1 MEHRGTGKTKRSK
14 KAEIVHYIFRNNNAS
29 KTELTKELGL
39 SMPTVLQYTKELL
52 EQEILVEVGEYEST
66 GGRRAKSLAING
78 KMAYVVGMDIT
89 PTHVAYVLI
98 DLSGSVLKYGRAK
111 RVFRDSK
118 EYYRDVVYD
127 IERFISSSKIDQER
141 ILGIGVAIP
150 GNINAEEKILIKSHA
165 LNLEGVNLKL
175 TEGFAPY
182 PMHFGNDANAAMIAE
197 RGYIGNDA
205 IYLFLSSTIGSAI
218 QKSGSLHL
226 GKDRKAGEVG
236 HVILVPNG
244 RPCYCGKKGCVD
256 SYCSVQ
262 ALEKESGMQLD
273 EFMQLVEKRDPSVMK
288 IWDEYLNY
296 LAITISNLRMIHD
309 TELILGGE
317 MGEYLENHMMELCA
331 KIREYNKFDTDTR
344 YLKLSRYKKESAAI
358 GVALHFVYKYIN
370 NIH

>member
-1 MEHRGTGKTKRSK
+1 MDFIRHDGLRNPTGSIHELVV
-14 KAEIVHYIFRNNNAS
+14 EIDPDDLAVAV
-29 KTELTKELGL
+29 G
-39 SMPTVLQYTKELL
+39 ELL

-182 PMHFGNDANAAMIAE
+182 PMHFGNDA
-197 RGYIGNDA
+197 

-262 ALEKESGMQLD
+262 ALEKESGMQLV

-288 IWDEYLNY
+288 IWDEYLDY
-296 LAITISNLRMIHD
+296 LAITISNMRMIHD
-309 TELILGGE
+309 TELVLGGE

-331 KIREYNKFDTDTR
+331 KIREYNKFDPDAR
-344 YLKLSRYKKESAAI
+344 YLKVSRHKKESAAI
-358 GVALHFVYKYIN
+358 GAALHFVYKYIN
-370 NIH
+370 NIS